1 MNATV
6 FTVCLFYLHL
16 KQVPLTNY
24 DYVFFFTT
32 HRDDIL
38 RCGMSYVGMSDHS
51 VTYSYHKNNCNFLSF
66 ISCRQVKHLK
76 TNFPKDISARQSSNY
91 ARFSIFQLKRV
102 LSKNKCHGPFLAK
115 SSPIKQDQSWFS
127 SYKWRYCLFIDV

>member
-1 MNATV
+1 MNV
-6 FTVCLFYLHL
+6 PIFTVWIFYLHL
-16 KQVPLTNY
+16 KQVPLTNNK
-24 DYVFFFTT
+24 FFFTT

-38 RCGMSYVGMSDHS
+38 CCGMSYVGMSDHS
-51 VTYSYHKNNCNFLSF
+51 VTYIPTIKNNFNFLSF

-76 TNFPKDISARQSSNY
+76 SNFAKDISARQSLSY
-91 ARFSIFQLKRV
+91 PRFSMFQLKLV

-115 SSPIKQDQSWFS
+115 SSPITQDQSYFS